1 MDAPKDLKLLD
12 LVPLETLESLCRQ
25 FQAVAGVPMVFID
38 RDGNPLTK
46 VEEPLR
52 FCGSLVTGDHAN
64 TVCLRR
70 KKWDE
75 PEPRFEERLRSQHAG
90 PKPLAHRCLGGFQDT
105 AVPIVVED
113 QVVGYSVFARSLSEP
128 PDVEA
133 FRAMAV
139 DGGMAPEVGEAVA
152 EHAVVM
158 PPERIQDIAG
168 FLQVITELVARAA
181 YDTLRARQIL
191 ELEKLRDDLIHMIVH
206 DLRTPLTSILGGLET
221 VVDTDYD
228 PELTREFVPIAH
240 ASAVTLLEM
249 VNTLLDINKMES
261 GQMKLHLEDVDVG
274 QVAATALD
282 QVRGLAREH
291 RHNLESAIDDACGTV
306 RADGELLRRVMVNL
320 LGNAIKFTPDGGEI
334 RLEAGCHDGEV
345 RVAVSD
351 NGPGIPPEYQERIF
365 QKFGQVETRKAGRKH
380 STGLG
385 LTFCRMVA
393 EAHGGRIWVDSEV
406 GKGSTFTIAIPLV
419 PAD

>member
-1 MDAPKDLKLLD
+1 
-12 LVPLETLESLCRQ
+12 
-25 FQAVAGVPMVFID
+25 
-38 RDGNPLTK
+38 
-46 VEEPLR
+46 
-52 FCGSLVTGDHAN
+52 
-64 TVCLRR
+64 
-70 KKWDE
+70 
-75 PEPRFEERLRSQHAG
+75 
-90 PKPLAHRCLGGFQDT
+90 
-105 AVPIVVED
+105 
-113 QVVGYSVFARSLSEP
+113 
-128 PDVEA
+128 
-133 FRAMAV
+133 
-139 DGGMAPEVGEAVA
+139 
-152 EHAVVM
+152 M